1 MKEVFKRILCV
12 MMVAVLL
19 LSMAACGGSG
29 DQTGSNDVG
38 DWLNTDGSL
47 PIVKEGVEKTLTVAI
62 HQMYSDSG
70 DPETQWFYQFI
81 EEEMNINLEVQKISS
96 SEQLSLMLA
105 DGDLPDVI
113 IGGGFGTADLMYY
126 GQNEG
131 YFADLAPYI
140 TETGTPNLH
149 KLFSEHPEYKTA
161 ISDTEGHVWSL
172 GYINNTADRGQIS
185 RAFINYEWLEDAAL
199 ATPATLDE
207 FLNMLR
213 EFKKRGDDIVPMGG
227 SWNSNN
233 PCLVVLNAFGYL
245 TEDPQGFGI
254 SLRDGKVVLPVA
266 DREVYGEY
274 LKFMNTLYTESL
286 IDPNFFTT
294 DPTTSRAII
303 AAGRT
308 GFISNAPF
316 SFVTN
321 YDQWWG
327 AQPLTSA
334 YDSTAQWP
342 EGNAAMT
349 AGGFVVNAES
359 ENIELAM
366 AFADWFFDPTGVN
379 YNMSVNGP
387 AATQTDYIYGGNVNG
402 FAINEETF
410 AVTFPD
416 YENDTSSYSSKNDYL
431 GKEVYLWGFRIL
443 GLGIGNVSS
452 NLDAVQ
458 YGYTA
463 DQIVDKYPDVSA
475 PGIQGELRHQTK
487 GDGEMN
493 FRAAL
498 EDTMVPYVVKGYP
511 GKVYLDADTA
521 TRMGNLMMII
531 REYATQESAK
541 FITGKKSFDEL
552 DTYFDEIERLGALE
566 VVQTYAEYYESAK

>member
-1 MKEVFKRILCV
+1 MKEVFKKILCV
-12 MMVAVLL
+12 MMAVVLL
-19 LSMAACGGSG
+19 LSMAACGGEG
-29 DQTGSNDVG
+29 GANAGGDVG
-38 DWLNTDGSL
+38 DWLNTDGTL

-70 DPETQWFYQFI
+70 DPESQWFYKFI
-81 EEEMNINLEVQKISS
+81 EEVMNINLEVQKISS

-140 TETGTPNLH
+140 TETSTPNLY

-161 ISDTEGHVWSL
+161 VSDTEGHIWSL
-172 GYINNTADRGQIS
+172 GYINNVADRGQIS
-185 RAFINYEWLEDAAL
+185 RAFINYEWLEDAGL
-199 ATPATLDE
+199 STPETLDE
-207 FLNMLR
+207 FLEMLR
-213 EFKKRGDDIVPMGG
+213 SFKKRGNDIIPMGG

-233 PCLVVLNAFGYL
+233 PCLIILNAFGYL

-254 SLRDGKVVLPVA
+254 SLRNGKVVLPVA
-266 DREVYGEY
+266 DREAYGEY
-274 LKFMNTLYTESL
+274 LKLMNTLYKEGL

-303 AAGRT
+303 ASGRA

-334 YDSTAQWP
+334 YNSTAQWP

-359 ENIELAM
+359 ENIALAM

-387 AATQTDYIYGGNVNG
+387 AATQTDYIYGGSVNG
-402 FAINEETF
+402 FTINEETF
-410 AVTFPD
+410 AVSFPD

-463 DQIVDKYPDVSA
+463 DQIINKYPDVSA

-566 VVQTYAEYYESAK
+566 VVQTYAEYYENAK